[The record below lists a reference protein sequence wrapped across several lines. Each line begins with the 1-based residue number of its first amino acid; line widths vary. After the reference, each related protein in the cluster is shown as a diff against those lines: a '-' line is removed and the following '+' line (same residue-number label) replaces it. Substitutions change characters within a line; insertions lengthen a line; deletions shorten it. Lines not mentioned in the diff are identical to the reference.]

1 MSNIFKTNNRFN
13 SLNDNFDN
21 NEKSKKNDTT
31 LIKSHNNTFKH
42 DNKDVVSKKFLDIS
56 EDNFPVLISA
66 SKNKNIEEFTNQAE
80 IPVSSFLDKV
90 NAKQEMVEEIN
101 LEEKPLEPG
110 WVEIKRDPNTG
121 RIITNTSNNTI
132 EKNSHFAVLDYL
144 VSLHQK
150 RTQEYIENW
159 GEDEYENMFLFPN
172 YEYGYF
178 DRIDEEEYE
187 KEQKE
192 YEKYCQ
198 ENNYD
203 DYENYNSDG
212 Y

>member
-1 MSNIFKTNNRFN
+1 MSNIFKTNNRFH
-13 SLNDNFDN
+13 SLNDSFV
-21 NEKSKKNDTT
+21 NENVQRNKVDLNKTHNTNAFKHNVSISKKLEITEESFPTLTGIPKNVIKDSTPCDIANTT
-31 LIKSHNNTFKH
+31 
-42 DNKDVVSKKFLDIS
+42 
-56 EDNFPVLISA
+56 
-66 SKNKNIEEFTNQAE
+66 
-80 IPVSSFLDKV
+80 SFLDKL

-121 RIITNTSNNTI
+121 RIIANTSNNTI

-159 GEDEYENMFLFPN
+159 GKDEYENMFLFPN

-178 DRIDEEEYE
+178 DRLDEEEYE

-192 YEKYCQ
+192 YEKYCE
-198 ENNYD
+198 ENNYE
-203 DYENYNSDG
+203 DYENYNSDE